1 MSEFLTLKMIPL
13 ALALALIKTRSFRT
27 IGQKML
33 IIHENLEFSMA
44 WENLPLKKGIFW
56 PMGQKDGIF
65 VLINSRANGK
75 FRVKNQSSPYEAFFL
90 ENPVYDL
97 DVMKTQTCF
106 FSSPVMQK
114 GRIFSIR
121 WIGHI
126 LKAKLSNLLQLA
138 T

>member
-1 MSEFLTLKMIPL
+1 MFFSTRCSKKTLFKAMSEFLTLKMIPL

-75 FRVKNQSSPYEAFFL
+75 FRVKKSVISLWSIFFGKPCIWLRCNEDSDMFFFVSSNAE
-90 ENPVYDL
+90 
-97 DVMKTQTCF
+97 
-106 FSSPVMQK
+106 MQ
-114 GRIFSIR
+114 
-121 WIGHI
+121 
-126 LKAKLSNLLQLA
+126 NLQH
-138 T
+138 